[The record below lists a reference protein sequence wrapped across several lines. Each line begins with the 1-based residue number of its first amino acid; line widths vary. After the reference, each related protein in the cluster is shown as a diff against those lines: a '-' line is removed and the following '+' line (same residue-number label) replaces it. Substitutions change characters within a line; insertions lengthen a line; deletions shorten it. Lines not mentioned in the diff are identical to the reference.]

1 MKLEFLQEATKIND
15 ELIAIRRYLHQH
27 PELSFEEYHTAAYIQ
42 QQLDQLQI
50 PYTAGVAGTGII
62 ALIEGQHPTRKCI
75 ALRADMDALPIQETN
90 TCEYSSVNEGVMH
103 ACGHDVHTTCL
114 LGAVK
119 ILHKYRDQF
128 EGTIKVLFQP
138 GEELSPGGAS
148 IMIAE
153 GALENPKPESIV
165 GLHVFPDLPAG
176 YVGFRQGEYMASAD
190 EIYINIYG
198 KGGHAALPHKTI
210 DPITI
215 TAQVITALQQ
225 IVSRRSN
232 PLTPSVLTF
241 GKITGGNANNVIPDM
256 VRIEGTF
263 RTFDEVW
270 RAEALE
276 LVKKIAINTAEMY
289 GGSATIEIPQ
299 GYPSVYNAPAL
310 TEKIEACA
318 KEYLGADKVTELDKR
333 MTAEDFSF
341 YTQVID
347 GCFFRLGTNK
357 NNELFTKPVHTSDF
371 DINEEALATGA
382 GLMAYIAYNLIK
394 Q

>member
-1 MKLEFLQEATKIND
+1 MKLEFLQEATQLND

-27 PELSFEEYHTAAYIQ
+27 PELSFEEYQTSIYIQ
-42 QQLDQLQI
+42 QQLDAI
-50 PYTAGVAGTGII
+50 GIRYTAGIAGTGII
-62 ALIEGQHPTRKCI
+62 AYVEGNNPTKKCI
-75 ALRADMDALPIQETN
+75 ALRADMDALPIQEENNNDYT
-90 TCEYSSVNEGVMH
+90 SVNQGVMH

-119 ILHKYRDQF
+119 ILHKYRHQF
-128 EGTIKVLFQP
+128 EGTIKILFQP

-153 GALENPKPESIV
+153 GALENPKPEAIV

-225 IVSRRSN
+225 IVSRKSN

-263 RTFDEVW
+263 RTFDEEW

-299 GYPSVYNAPAL
+299 GYPSVYNEPAL
-310 TEKIEACA
+310 TEQIENCA
-318 KEYLGADKVTELDKR
+318 KEYLGEDKVTALDKR

-357 NNELFTKPVHTSDF
+357 NNELYTRPVHTSNF
-371 DINEEALATGA
+371 DINEDALVTGA

-394 Q
+394 

>member
-1 MKLEFLQEATKIND
+1 MKLEFLQEATQLND

-27 PELSFEEYHTAAYIQ
+27 PELSFEEYQTSAYIQ
-42 QQLDQLQI
+42 QQLDAI
-50 PYTAGVAGTGII
+50 GIRYNAGIAGTGII
-62 ALIEGQHPTRKCI
+62 AYVEGNNPNKKCI
-75 ALRADMDALPIQETN
+75 ALRADMDALPIQEEN
-90 TCEYSSVNEGVMH
+90 NCEYASVNEGIMH

-114 LGAVK
+114 LGAVR
-119 ILHKYRDQF
+119 ILHKYRHQF

-148 IMIAE
+148 LMIAE
-153 GALENPKPESIV
+153 GALENPKPAAIV

-225 IVSRRSN
+225 IVSRKSN

-241 GKITGGNANNVIPDM
+241 GKIAGGNANNVIPDM

-263 RTFDEVW
+263 RTFDEEW
-270 RAEALE
+270 RTEALE

-310 TEKIEACA
+310 TDKIENCA
-318 KEYLGADKVTELDKR
+318 IEYLGADKVTALDKR

-357 NNELFTKPVHTSDF
+357 NNELHTRPVHTSNF
-371 DINEEALATGA
+371 DINEEALVTGA
-382 GLMAYIAYNLIK
+382 GLMAYIDRK
-394 Q
+394 SVV

>member
-1 MKLEFLQEATKIND
+1 MKLEFLQEANTIND

-42 QQLDQLQI
+42 QQLDQLEI
-50 PYTAGVAGTGII
+50 PYKAGIAGTGII
-62 ALIEGQHPTRKCI
+62 ALIEGNNPDKKCI

-90 TCEYSSVNEGVMH
+90 TCEYKSVNEGVMH

-119 ILHKYRDQF
+119 ILHKYRHQF

-215 TAQVITALQQ
+215 SAQVITALQQ

-270 RAEALE
+270 RAEAIE

-310 TEKIEACA
+310 TEKIESCA
-318 KEYLGADKVTELDKR
+318 RTYLGADKVKTLDKR

-357 NNELFTKPVHTSDF
+357 DNTLYTKPVHTSDF
-371 DINEEALATGA
+371 DINEDALATGA
-382 GLMAYIAYNLIK
+382 GLMAYIAYNLITE
-394 Q
+394 